1 MEDRAACGAVPA
13 GTCACRPGR
22 ACTTRNMAAHVRPCQ
37 SAHAP
42 TGTTSQPHR
51 DHQAV
56 AVDPQEQPVGA
67 VRDRSCRTQ
76 ACECAMGI
84 CTPVLCESRLRAGLG
99 RFTSECHRAYDFA
112 ATLCE
117 STGRLCVRPI
127 GTIRALCAFV
137 SLCIS
142 RPCDAARSNLPLHA
156 LRALLGRF
164 VFCVTFAC
172 RRLASL
178 TAFGFFLA
186 RGELANIYLCRYF
199 TIWSFGRT
207 RLAEEVGGLGV
218 EYDSTAVGRDRRLL
232 TFPVGRCPFGAAGA
246 IELCRLS
253 CALLAQEEVVSAC
266 EFTREQDVVFVG
278 ACAEGAV
285 RIARDAIRILAY
297 QRRARR
303 FRAEIPQVDLRSADL
318 DLLARRS

>member
-1 MEDRAACGAVPA
+1 MRRGPGRHMCLPA
-13 GTCACRPGR
+13 GSCMHDPEHGRTCA
-22 ACTTRNMAAHVRPCQ
+22 AM
-37 SAHAP
+37 
-42 TGTTSQPHR
+42 
-51 DHQAV
+51 
-56 AVDPQEQPVGA
+56 PVGA
-67 VRDRSCRTQ
+67 CADWNNITAAQGSSGCGRRSSGAASRCRAGSLLSEQ

-84 CTPVLCESRLRAGLG
+84 CTPVLCESRLHAGLG

-112 ATLCE
+112 VTPRE
-117 STGRLCVRPI
+117 PTGRLCVRPI

-142 RPCDAARSNLPLHA
+142 RTCDAARSNLPLHA

-186 RGELANIYLCRYF
+186 RGQLANIYLCRYF
-199 TIWSFGRT
+199 AIWSFGWT

-218 EYDSTAVGRDRRLL
+218 EYDSTAVGRDGGLL
-232 TFPVGRCPFGAAGA
+232 AFLVGRYSFGSAGA

-253 CALLAQEEVVSAC
+253 CARPRAG
-266 EFTREQDVVFVG
+266 RG
-278 ACAEGAV
+278 G
-285 RIARDAIRILAY
+285 IRL
-297 QRRARR
+297 
-303 FRAEIPQVDLRSADL
+303 
-318 DLLARRS
+318 